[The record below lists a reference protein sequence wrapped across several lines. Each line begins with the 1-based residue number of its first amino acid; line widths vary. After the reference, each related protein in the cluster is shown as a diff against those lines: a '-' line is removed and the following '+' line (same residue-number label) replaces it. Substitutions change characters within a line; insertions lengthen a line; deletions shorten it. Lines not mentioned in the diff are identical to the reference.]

1 MLNIP
6 AKVNERIT
14 KNLKK
19 FQKIVASAKINDINE
34 ADTVSI
40 IKDILNEILGYDKY
54 SEITS
59 EYAVKNLL

>member
-40 IKDILNEILGYDKY
+40 IKDILN
-54 SEITS
+54 
-59 EYAVKNLL
+59 